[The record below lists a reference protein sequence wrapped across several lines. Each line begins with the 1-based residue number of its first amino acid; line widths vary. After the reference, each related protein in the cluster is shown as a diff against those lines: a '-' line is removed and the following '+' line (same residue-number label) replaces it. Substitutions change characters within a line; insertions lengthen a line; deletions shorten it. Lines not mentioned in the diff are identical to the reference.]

1 MSDVQAAWV
10 LFRWAGFEFC
20 SASIWFLVSEV
31 QNSGSDEQ
39 NGLGGGAGLKV
50 SSRHSGN
57 VGTLQEASH
66 RVCDWI
72 PSENPASLLGWGS
85 QYGQKRDGG
94 SRDRRTL
101 SRLEGCVSRAGWGT

>member
-1 MSDVQAAWV
+1 M
-10 LFRWAGFEFC
+10 LFEWAGFEF
-20 SASIWFLVSEV
+20 SSVSIWLLVSEV

-39 NGLGGGAGLKV
+39 NGLGDGAGLKV
-50 SSRHSGN
+50 SSRAFRECWH
-57 VGTLQEASH
+57 LQEASH

-72 PSENPASLLGWGS
+72 PSENPTSFLGWGS

-101 SRLEGCVSRAGWGT
+101 SRLEGCV

>member
-10 LFRWAGFEFC
+10 LFRWAGFELG

-39 NGLGGGAGLKV
+39 NGLGGGGAGLKV

-72 PSENPASLLGWGS
+72 PSGNLTSFLGWG
-85 QYGQKRDGG
+85 QPVWTK
-94 SRDRRTL
+94 
-101 SRLEGCVSRAGWGT
+101 EGWRIQEQEDTK